1 MVPQVNADTA
11 PRETANRD
19 VEMHPPKAVSAS
31 AGNLIVVELAE
42 RVLWER
48 TWSGW
53 HRGLQGMVG
62 RNLA

>member
-48 TWSGW
+48 TWSG
-53 HRGLQGMVG
+53 
-62 RNLA
+62 

>member
-19 VEMHPPKAVSAS
+19 VETHPPKAVSAS

-48 TWSGW
+48 AWSG
-53 HRGLQGMVG
+53 
-62 RNLA
+62 